1 MLGDEDKFWDT
12 HTVWKI
18 CVESLRQWTNQ
29 KRKCLK
35 FRVPIVWRESKN
47 HHDDCYFCSVNVKGF
62 IRHKKGKWEYPNLKS
77 ARRPIPHNEEIPV
90 LVCITLSDVS
100 MSEVE
105 EIDDQYS
112 NSSKHE
118 YEEMQSSP

>member
-1 MLGDEDKFWDT
+1 MSSSQRSWLNHPNVFCSDF
-12 HTVWKI
+12 V
-18 CVESLRQWTNQ
+18 
-29 KRKCLK
+29 
-35 FRVPIVWRESKN
+35 RVPIVWRESKN

-62 IRHKKGKWEYPNLKS
+62 IRHKKGKWEYPDLKL

-100 MSEVE
+100 ISEVE
-105 EIDDQYS
+105 KIDDQYS

-118 YEEMQSSP
+118 NAINTLAVLLRTE